1 MPKVKLL
8 LKIIVSYE
16 IICVFRLF
24 LLILRVFCGDE
35 CKVISLKF
43 KGKDMNTGRKI
54 VMTVIS
60 VLLMALAVF
69 VYVKFFFVY
78 SQGVNEGDINY
89 FQYEGFV
96 FKTYEG
102 KMIQT
107 GYNSR
112 NSSATI
118 QSNEF
123 KFSVED
129 EAVARQIENN
139 SSRQIKLHWK
149 RYLGTLPWR
158 GNSEYVVDSV
168 VYVHPIVLPAEP
180 IDDLLTLPEAR

>member
-1 MPKVKLL
+1 MKTT
-8 LKIIVSYE
+8 
-16 IICVFRLF
+16 
-24 LLILRVFCGDE
+24 G
-35 CKVISLKF
+35 KVITILA
-43 KGKDMNTGRKI
+43 T
-54 VMTVIS
+54 VMLVALS
-60 VLLMALAVF
+60 VF
-69 VYVKFFFVY
+69 IYGKFFFVY

-89 FQYEGFV
+89 FQNEGFI

-129 EAVARQIENN
+129 EQVARQIENS

-158 GNSEYVVDSV
+158 GKSQFVVDSIISV
-168 VYVHPIVLPAEP
+168 RQATPQME
-180 IDDLLTLPEAR
+180 DDLLEMPLPVEN

>member
-1 MPKVKLL
+1 MCKNIGVVRFFLVPLQRLWLFMNKKEVFMNVGG
-8 LKIIVSYE
+8 KIIT
-16 IICVFRLF
+16 
-24 LLILRVFCGDE
+24 ILSTLAV
-35 CKVISLKF
+35 V
-43 KGKDMNTGRKI
+43 
-54 VMTVIS
+54 
-60 VLLMALAVF
+60 ALVVF

-112 NSSATI
+112 NSNATI

-129 EAVARQIENN
+129 EQVAKQIESS

-149 RYLGTLPWR
+149 RYLGVLPWR
-158 GNSEYVVDSV
+158 GNSQYVVDSV
-168 VYVHPIVLPAEP
+168 VYVQPINQPVLPVVEDP
-180 IDDLLTLPEAR
+180 LVLPME

>member
-1 MPKVKLL
+1 MKIGG
-8 LKIIVSYE
+8 KIIT
-16 IICVFRLF
+16 
-24 LLILRVFCGDE
+24 IL
-35 CKVISLKF
+35 STL
-43 KGKDMNTGRKI
+43 
-54 VMTVIS
+54 
-60 VLLMALAVF
+60 VLVGLVVF

-89 FQYEGFV
+89 FQNEGFI

-112 NSSATI
+112 NTSATI

-123 KFSVED
+123 KFSVVD
-129 EAVARQIENN
+129 ERVAQQIDNN

-158 GNSEYVVDSV
+158 GNSQFVVDSIISV
-168 VYVHPIVLPAEP
+168 RQTAPQVE
-180 IDDLLTLPEAR
+180 DDLLEMPLPVEN

>member
-1 MPKVKLL
+1 MCKN
-8 LKIIVSYE
+8 
-16 IICVFRLF
+16 ICVFRFFLVPLQRIWLF
-24 LLILRVFCGDE
+24 MYKKEVFMKVGGKIITILSTLAV
-35 CKVISLKF
+35 V
-43 KGKDMNTGRKI
+43 
-54 VMTVIS
+54 
-60 VLLMALAVF
+60 ALVVF

-112 NSSATI
+112 NSNATI

-129 EAVARQIENN
+129 EQVAKQIESS

-149 RYLGTLPWR
+149 RYLGVLPWR
-158 GNSEYVVDSV
+158 GNSQYVVDSV
-168 VYVHPIVLPAEP
+168 VYVQPINQSVLPVVEDPLVLP
-180 IDDLLTLPEAR
+180 IE